1 MPLYRNADNE
11 AVQYGGGFRVFWR
24 DLGAAAYDEVGHM
37 TDLKETR
44 SISKGEIKG
53 SRNAA
58 RSVIKTSVTENVSGI
73 SLTPIT
79 LNSEIIR
86 MAAMAAG
93 WTAENQAAGSV
104 DLTSLA
110 VVADGFV
117 EIAHRD
123 AFVTKVVHGTVTGGP
138 FQIGEIITGGTSDAT
153 GKVAWVGSGF
163 VELINVDGDFVAAET
178 LTGGTSTATASST
191 SVQELEDIVLVDAAI
206 PTKRYAL
213 GVDYDLDL
221 DAAMVL
227 KKSTGEMGATAYH
240 AYQYPELLGEVAYR
254 DSGSSVITKEVKIE
268 PDKANDGPR
277 ITRYYPKVEFSPS
290 SEWAILTDADAAASI
305 TFDGTIVEDSTKASG
320 RRFGQIKVLK

>member
-1 MPLYRNADNE
+1 MPLFKNADND

-24 DLGAAAYDEVGHM
+24 DLGAAAYEEVGHM

-44 SISKGEIKG
+44 NTSKGELAG

-58 RSVIKTSVTENVSGI
+58 RSPIKTRVTENVSGI

-79 LNSEIIR
+79 LNSEVIR
-86 MAAMAAG
+86 MAAMASG
-93 WTAENQAAGSV
+93 WVADNQAAGSV
-104 DLTSLA
+104 DLTALT

-123 AFVTKVVHGTVTGGP
+123 AFITKIVHGTVSGGP
-138 FQIGEIITGGTSDAT
+138 FDIGETVTGGTSTAT

-163 VELINVDGDFVAAET
+163 LELINVDGDFSAGET
-178 LTGGTSTATASST
+178 LTGGTSTATATST
-191 SVQELEDIVLVDAAI
+191 SVQELEDIVLVDAAT

-213 GVDYDLDL
+213 GTDYDLDL

-227 KKSTGEMGATAYH
+227 KKSTGEMGETAYV
-240 AYQYPELLGEVAYR
+240 AYQHPAILAEIAYR
-254 DSGSSVITKEVKIE
+254 DSGSSIITKEVKIE
-268 PDKANDGPR
+268 PDKDNDGPR
-277 ITRYYPKVEFSPS
+277 ITRHYPKVEFSPS

-305 TFDGTIVEDSTKASG
+305 TFEGTVVEDSTKPNG
-320 RRFGQIKVLK
+320 QRFGKFKVFK